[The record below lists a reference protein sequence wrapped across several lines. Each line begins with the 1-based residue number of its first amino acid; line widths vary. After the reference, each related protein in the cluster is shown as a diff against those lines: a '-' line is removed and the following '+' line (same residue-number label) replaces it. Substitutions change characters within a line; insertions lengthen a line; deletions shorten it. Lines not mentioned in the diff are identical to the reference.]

1 MKRILVVG
9 SLNMD
14 IVIETPCM
22 PKAGETIAGKSIA
35 QIPGGKGAN
44 QAFAAGKLG
53 GNILE
58 DKADVA
64 AAEDGKL
71 FVVHFRQFFVPDNH
85 IAGSRGVQPA
95 HHVKQGGLAAAGG
108 SHNGHKFAVIYRE
121 VHAIKGAGDI
131 RLCTVILFQV
141 DSL

>member
-53 GNILE
+53 GNIAMMGAVGNDEKGEKLLE
-58 DKADVA
+58 SLSCWNIIHYFYS
-64 AAEDGKL
+64 G
-71 FVVHFRQFFVPDNH
+71 N
-85 IAGSRGVQPA
+85 
-95 HHVKQGGLAAAGG
+95 
-108 SHNGHKFAVIYRE
+108 IYSN
-121 VHAIKGAGDI
+121 
-131 RLCTVILFQV
+131 TF
-141 DSL
+141 

>member
-53 GNILE
+53 GNIAMMGAVGNDEKGEKLLE
-58 DKADVA
+58 SLKGVIIKAIP
-64 AAEDGKL
+64 ERSL
-71 FVVHFRQFFVPDNH
+71 
-85 IAGSRGVQPA
+85 
-95 HHVKQGGLAAAGG
+95 VKYKYGE
-108 SHNGHKFAVIYRE
+108 KF
-121 VHAIKGAGDI
+121 IK
-131 RLCTVILFQV
+131 TK
-141 DSL
+141 SN

>member
-1 MKRILVVG
+1 MTKWQTRQALYLLGLTGILYLFSCKSQV
-9 SLNMD
+9 
-14 IVIETPCM
+14 IV
-22 PKAGETIAGKSIA
+22 
-35 QIPGGKGAN
+35 
-44 QAFAAGKLG
+44 LD
-53 GNILE
+53 

-121 VHAIKGAGDI
+121 VHAVKGAGDI

>member
-53 GNILE
+53 GNIAMMGAVGNDEKGEKLLE
-58 DKADVA
+58 
-64 AAEDGKL
+64 
-71 FVVHFRQFFVPDNH
+71 
-85 IAGSRGVQPA
+85 
-95 HHVKQGGLAAAGG
+95 
-108 SHNGHKFAVIYRE
+108 
-121 VHAIKGAGDI
+121 
-131 RLCTVILFQV
+131 
-141 DSL
+141 SLKVLE